1 MPNYKIKKGDTLSA
15 IAKKEGTTVSEL
27 MKLNPQIK
35 DKNLIYAGAGLNLPY
50 DMGKLESNV
59 KSTDT
64 KKAVALNNQLSA
76 GIKSA
81 SAQGAAI
88 VAKDKGKSGSFG
100 AGVATG
106 VAGTAVAGAIAN
118 KISKNKAA
126 KAEADKAVADK
137 AKKIPKKVKAGKL
150 FVSKPKM
157 VGVDISTMKS
167 KMKNVIEPIKRLAV
181 KKDSLKSAISK
192 VAKSSAKIAKSSA
205 KYAKVAG
212 KVAGKALGRKI
223 PGSSKMLDSM
233 FSAKVKK

>member
-50 DMGKLESNV
+50 DKE
-59 KSTDT
+59 KI
-64 KKAVALNNQLSA
+64 ALLNQQSA
-76 GIKSA
+76 GIRA
-81 SAQGAAI
+81 TSAQGEAMVAKKKSELAQGSVI

-106 VAGTAVAGAIAN
+106 AAGTAVAGAIAS

-126 KAEADKAVADK
+126 KAEADKA
-137 AKKIPKKVKAGKL
+137 KKSPKKVKAGKL
-150 FVSKPKM
+150 FVNKKSFVNERIAPGKII
-157 VGVDISTMKS
+157 GVY
-167 KMKNVIEPIKRLAV
+167 KNAIEPIKRLEV

-192 VAKSSAKIAKSSA
+192 VAKSSA

-212 KVAGKALGRKI
+212 KVAGKALGKKI
-223 PGSSKMLDSM
+223 DSC
-233 FSAKVKK
+233 

>member
-59 KSTDT
+59 KSSDT
-64 KKAVALNNQLSA
+64 KKAVALKNQLSA

-81 SAQGAAI
+81 SAQGALMNS
-88 VAKDKGKSGSFG
+88 DNKGKSGSFG

-106 VAGTAVAGAIAN
+106 AAGTAVAGAIAS

-126 KAEADKAVADK
+126 KAEADKAV
-137 AKKIPKKVKAGKL
+137 
-150 FVSKPKM
+150 
-157 VGVDISTMKS
+157 
-167 KMKNVIEPIKRLAV
+167 AV

-212 KVAGKALGRKI
+212 KVVGKALGRKI
-223 PGSSKMLDSM
+223 PGSSKMMNSM
-233 FSAKVKK
+233 LSAKVKK